1 MDDTMHTPEPV
12 QLRLGVPKTTPA
24 ITSRR
29 SERNA
34 WEVFASIFAMDAMIN
49 RFFCGY
55 TMVVSTIIE
64 SVGCELAGKC

>member
-1 MDDTMHTPEPV
+1 MHTPEPV

-34 WEVFASIFAMDAMIN
+34 GEALASTFANDAMAN
-49 RFFCGY
+49 CF
-55 TMVVSTIIE
+55 VVVIPWW
-64 SVGCELAGKC
+64 CQQ